1 MQNITSLF
9 TFYYCAITSSFF
21 VIFFLIFYIKMRI
34 ITHQTAN
41 SSNQLIFN
49 QNKYQI
55 LSVLLK

>member
-9 TFYYCAITSSFF
+9 TFYYRAITSSFF

-34 ITHQTAN
+34 ITQQTT
-41 SSNQLIFN
+41 SSPNQLIYN

>member
-9 TFYYCAITSSFF
+9 TFYYRAITSSFF

-34 ITHQTAN
+34 ITRQTTN

-49 QNKYQI
+49 QNKY
-55 LSVLLK
+55 